1 MTIDTER
8 DWLDD
13 MLSQPAAVEEN
24 GFNRRVMAALP
35 PAPPRAGFRT
45 AIIMVF
51 TLAAC
56 AIGLLVLPAGRFIS
70 DALFSLF
77 ETGTWTSP
85 SLAAIALGGLACAAW
100 LTYSAATAES

>member
-1 MTIDTER
+1 MTADTER

-13 MLSQPAAVEEN
+13 VLTQTAAVEEN

-35 PAPPRAGFRT
+35 PAPPQARLRAAVIT
-45 AIIMVF
+45 VF

-56 AIGLLVLPAGRFIS
+56 AIALLVLPAGQFIS